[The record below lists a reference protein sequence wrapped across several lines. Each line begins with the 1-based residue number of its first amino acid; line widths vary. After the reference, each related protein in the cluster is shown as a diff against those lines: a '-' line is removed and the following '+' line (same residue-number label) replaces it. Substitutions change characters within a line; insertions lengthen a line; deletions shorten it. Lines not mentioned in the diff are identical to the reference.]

1 MFAFNTGR
9 RARSRISNKS
19 DLSVQ
24 AEQVSDK
31 AIAAPKATRKSA
43 ARRKPKFAV
52 VPPAAEMPS
61 ERGGL
66 PPRIAR
72 YLATADLPSPCLV
85 VDVDIV
91 AHNFSEL
98 ANSLPD
104 ARIFY
109 AVKANPADEIVSRLA
124 GMGSSFDTA
133 SMGEIDLCLGH
144 GVTPDR
150 LSFGNT
156 IKKERD
162 IADAYAKGVRMF
174 AFDSD
179 AELEKIA
186 RVAPKSKVYVRVL
199 MQCEGAEWPLSRKFG
214 CEPEMAADLLVRAQE
229 LGLDPYGVS
238 FHVGSQ
244 QTDLTQYDKALTQ
257 TVALFEEV
265 ARRGIKLRMVN
276 MGGGFPSRYR
286 TDVPSIAAYGEAIR
300 NALTARFG
308 ADQPEVIVEPGR
320 GIVGDAGVIQS
331 EVVLVSQK
339 GGSDT
344 RRWVYLDVGKFHGL
358 VETMDEAIKYRLMT
372 THDGEETSPVVLAGP
387 TCDSADI
394 LYEKADYQLPVAL
407 KAGDKVCILAT
418 GAYTTTYSAVA
429 FNGFPPLA
437 SVCI

>member
-1 MFAFNTGR
+1 MFASEPGR
-9 RARSRISNKS
+9 RARSRLSTKS
-19 DLSVQ
+19 
-24 AEQVSDK
+24 QVPTKVLD
-31 AIAAPKATRKSA
+31 APKDAPKSA
-43 ARRKPKFAV
+43 APRRKAKLAIVAPQ
-52 VPPAAEMPS
+52 AEMPA

-66 PPRIAR
+66 PPKIAR
-72 YLATADLPSPCLV
+72 YLATAELPSPCLV

-91 AHNFSEL
+91 AHNFQEL
-98 ANSLPD
+98 AGSLPA

-124 GMGSSFDTA
+124 ALGSAFDTA
-133 SMGEIDLCLGH
+133 SMGEIDLCLRH
-144 GVTPDR
+144 GVSPDR
-150 LSFGNT
+150 ISFGNT

-162 IADAYAKGVRMF
+162 IAAAFEKGVRMF

-186 RVAPKSKVYVRVL
+186 RVAPGAKVYCRVL
-199 MQCEGAEWPLSRKFG
+199 MECEGAEWPLSRKFG
-214 CEPEMAADLLVRAQE
+214 CEPDMAADLLVRARD

-244 QTDLTQYDKALTQ
+244 QTDLTQYDKALKQ

-265 ARRGIKLRMVN
+265 ARRGIKLRLVN

-300 NALTARFG
+300 NALTSRFG
-308 ADQPEVIVEPGR
+308 DDQPDVIVEPGR
-320 GIVGDAGVIQS
+320 GIVGDAGVIQA

-339 GGSDT
+339 GGGDQ

-358 VETMDEAIKYRLMT
+358 AETMDEAIKYRLT
-372 THDGEETSPVVLAGP
+372 TPHDGGETSPVVLAGP

-394 LYEKADYQLPVAL
+394 LYEKADYRLPAAL
-407 KAGDKVCILAT
+407 KSGDKVCILAT

>member
-1 MFAFNTGR
+1 
-9 RARSRISNKS
+9 
-19 DLSVQ
+19 
-24 AEQVSDK
+24 
-31 AIAAPKATRKSA
+31 
-43 ARRKPKFAV
+43 
-52 VPPAAEMPS
+52 
-61 ERGGL
+61 
-66 PPRIAR
+66 
-72 YLATADLPSPCLV
+72 
-85 VDVDIV
+85 
-91 AHNFSEL
+91 
-98 ANSLPD
+98 
-104 ARIFY
+104 
-109 AVKANPADEIVSRLA
+109 
-124 GMGSSFDTA
+124 
-133 SMGEIDLCLGH
+133 MGEIDLCLRH
-144 GVTPDR
+144 GVPADR

-162 IADAYAKGVRMF
+162 IAEAFAKGVRMF

-186 RVAPKSKVYVRVL
+186 RVAPASRVYVRVL

-214 CEPEMAADLLVRAQE
+214 CEPDMAADLLERARD

-244 QTDLTQYDKALTQ
+244 QTDLTQYDKALEQ
-257 TVALFEEV
+257 TVTLFDEMT
-265 ARRGIKLRMVN
+265 RRGINLRLVN

-300 NALTARFG
+300 NALGARFG
-308 ADQPEVIVEPGR
+308 ASQPDVIVEPGR

-339 GGSDT
+339 GGNDT

-358 VETMDEAIKYRLMT
+358 AETMDEAIKYRLT
-372 THDGEETSPVVLAGP
+372 TSHDGDATSPVVLAGP

-394 LYEKADYQLPVAL
+394 LYEKADYQLPVSL
-407 KAGDKVCILAT
+407 VSGDKVWILAT